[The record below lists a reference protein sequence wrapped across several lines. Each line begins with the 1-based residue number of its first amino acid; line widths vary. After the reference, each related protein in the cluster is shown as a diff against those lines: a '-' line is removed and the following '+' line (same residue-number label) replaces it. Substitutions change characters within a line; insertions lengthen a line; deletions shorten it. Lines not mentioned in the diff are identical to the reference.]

1 MVQGF
6 GRQPGRDCSRLTG
19 PVDFATW
26 DDPGGALESWVNF
39 ATAPAGGRGG
49 IGDGYIHPDF
59 PNSAPDNVQP
69 SGPAVH
75 PYSLSTTG
83 PATSCEMTTGT

>member
-1 MVQGF
+1 M
-6 GRQPGRDCSRLTG
+6 
-19 PVDFATW
+19 
-26 DDPGGALESWVNF
+26 NF

-49 IGDGYIHPDF
+49 IGDGYIHPDS